1 MYRVIKAFTDLQDK
15 KYAYSAGDIF
25 PREGVSVSA
34 ERLEELSSDKN
45 KRGIPLIEEVKEDKA
60 PEEVAKE
67 PETAENEEFM
77 NKPVETSEEA
87 KEEPVEAV
95 EELKA
100 DAPKKR
106 GRKKN
111 ASNTD

>member
-15 KYAYSAGDIF
+15 KYAYKAGDIF
-25 PREGVSVSA
+25 PREGVTVSA
-34 ERLEELSSDKN
+34 DRLEELSSNKN
-45 KRGIPLIEEVKEDKA
+45 KRGIPLIEEVK
-60 PEEVAKE
+60 KE
-67 PETAENEEFM
+67 ATEKPVEAENEDFM
-77 NKPVETSEEA
+77 NKPEEPTEEV
-87 KEEPVEAV
+87 KEEPEKAS
-95 EELKA
+95 EEPKA